1 MKNALIFAIVMA
13 LAAFAGYTLQSHL
26 VGSDTGSTSELGIRP
41 EFAMLDLEGK
51 QHNISDWDGQV
62 ILLNFW
68 ATWCPPCRD
77 EIPAFIK
84 LQEQYGAAGFQ
95 VIGLAIDQLELVE
108 GYSDSMGINYP
119 ILMGETE
126 GLEITTQ
133 YGNRLNMLPYSV
145 IIDRSGMIRYIK
157 KGEIE
162 KEEIEQLITPL
173 LKEKNGDPA

>member
-68 ATWCPPCRD
+68 ATWCPPCLE
-77 EIPAFIK
+77 EIPAFIE
-84 LQEQYGAAGFQ
+84 LQESYADQGLQILGVAVDDDQAVRAFADGMDFNYPVLPGGTDAIALSKRYGNKLGVLPYTVFINRDR
-95 VIGLAIDQLELVE
+95 VISHVIQGELSKKKAENILKQL
-108 GYSDSMGINYP
+108 GIN
-119 ILMGETE
+119 I
-126 GLEITTQ
+126 
-133 YGNRLNMLPYSV
+133 
-145 IIDRSGMIRYIK
+145 
-157 KGEIE
+157 
-162 KEEIEQLITPL
+162 
-173 LKEKNGDPA
+173 